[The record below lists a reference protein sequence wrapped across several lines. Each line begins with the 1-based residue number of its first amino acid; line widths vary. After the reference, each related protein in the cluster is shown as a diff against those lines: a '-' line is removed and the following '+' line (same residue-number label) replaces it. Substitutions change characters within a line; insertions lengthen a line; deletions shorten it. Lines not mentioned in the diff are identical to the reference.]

1 MVFAPAELKVFVSG
15 SYRSALRL
23 AVVASSS
30 WAEPPRASTRPFGS
44 RVAFIS
50 IRGCDIGGPYRH
62 WGVGADRSMISVVAV
77 AGSPPP
83 KIITRGGY
91 PSARPRGRRTEKT
104 NPRGPL

>member
-1 MVFAPAELKVFVSG
+1 MNFV
-15 SYRSALRL
+15 RSTFFFSSRRRHTRLQGDWSSDVCSSDLRT
-23 AVVASSS
+23 
-30 WAEPPRASTRPFGS
+30 STRPFGS

-83 KIITRGGY
+83 KIITKTGERRVGEEGRSPGAAY
-91 PSARPRGRRTEKT
+91 P
-104 NPRGPL
+104 

>member
-1 MVFAPAELKVFVSG
+1 MVFVPAELKVFVSG

-30 WAEPPRASTRPFGS
+30 RAEPPRTSTRPLGS

-62 WGVGADRSMISVVAV
+62 WGVGADRSMISGGAG

-83 KIITRGGY
+83 KIIPRGGV
-91 PSARPRGRRTEKT
+91 PPPRPGGGGTQKHNRGV
-104 NPRGPL
+104 PR

>member
-1 MVFAPAELKVFVSG
+1 MVFVPAELKVFVSG
-15 SYRSALRL
+15 SYRSVLRL

-30 WAEPPRASTRPFGS
+30 RAEPPRTSTRPFGS

-83 KIITRGGY
+83 KIITRGVY
-91 PSARPRGRRTEKT
+91 PSAGPRGRSTEE
-104 NPRGPL
+104 PYRRVPL

>member
-1 MVFAPAELKVFVSG
+1 MVFVPAELKVFVSG

-30 WAEPPRASTRPFGS
+30 RAEPPRTSTRPLGS

-62 WGVGADRSMISVVAV
+62 WGVGADGSMISLV
-77 AGSPPP
+77 AGARVPAPERHT
-83 KIITRGGY
+83 TRRLAFPEPTGTA
-91 PSARPRGRRTEKT
+91 SSRPY
-104 NPRGPL
+104 

>member
-1 MVFAPAELKVFVSG
+1 MVFVPAELKVFVSG

-30 WAEPPRASTRPFGS
+30 RAEPPRTSTRPVGS

-62 WGVGADRSMISVVAV
+62 WGVGADRAMISVVAV
-77 AGSPPP
+77 GGAPPP
-83 KIITRGGY
+83 KNIPRGAD
-91 PSARPRGRRTEKT
+91 PSPRPRGPGTPKT
-104 NPRGPL
+104 QPR